1 MTKPTHKT
9 DTELRNLILT
19 DELWGVYY
27 EHIGESGREI
37 SRVRCIYTTYP
48 VSPAVQLAVV
58 HIDWS
63 IETMTPRAGT
73 TRRVMQTTV
82 AENEAD
88 KTQCC

>member
-1 MTKPTHKT
+1 MKKPAHKS
-9 DTELRNLILT
+9 DTRLRRYPTNIVLT

-27 EHIGESGREI
+27 EYIGERGGEI
-37 SRVRCIYTTYP
+37 SRVCCIHTTYP
-48 VSPAVQLAVV
+48 ISPAVQLAVV

-88 KTQCC
+88 

>member
-1 MTKPTHKT
+1 MTKPAHKA
-9 DTELRNLILT
+9 ELKKDASNPILT
-19 DELWGVYY
+19 DELWGVYLYY
-27 EHIGESGREI
+27 EHMGERGREI
-37 SRVRCIYTTYP
+37 SRVCCIYTTYP
-48 VSPAVQLAVV
+48 ISPTVQLAVV

-88 KTQCC
+88 